1 MKILLLDDAMAT
13 AQMLAIY
20 LQAQG
25 CTVTVAADGELG
37 LEYLTQ
43 NMPDVILLDWCMPF
57 LDGAGFLKR
66 LRAEPRWQE
75 IPVVVLTALGTK
87 EIADLEGQWP
97 GLRIMQKPL
106 TPEEIHRAL
115 ECIAG
120 DNPEKGRV
128 T

>member
-1 MKILLLDDAMAT
+1 MNILLLDDAMAT
-13 AQMLAIY
+13 SQLLSLY
-20 LQAQG
+20 LQSQG
-25 CTVTVAADGELG
+25 YAVVVAADGESG
-37 LEYLTQ
+37 LARVAQDT
-43 NMPDVILLDWCMPF
+43 PDCILLDWCMPF

-75 IPVVVLTALGTK
+75 IPVVVLTALGSK
-87 EIADLEGQWP
+87 EIEALEGQWP

-120 DNPEKGRV
+120 DSPEKEK
-128 T
+128 TT